1 MGCVCRICGASSS
14 KPQLFGSCVGSAS
27 QNKGSRVQGFK
38 GSRVQG
44 FKSSK
49 VRRFKGAPTET
60 ISVDVDEPPPVG
72 FLMAA
77 IETED
82 LTKDYFV
89 GFWRPKPY
97 RALDRLTLSIEAGE
111 VFGFLGP
118 NG

>member
-44 FKSSK
+44 FKGSKVQGFEGSRVRRFKSSK

-82 LTKDYFV
+82 L
-89 GFWRPKPY
+89 
-97 RALDRLTLSIEAGE
+97 
-111 VFGFLGP
+111 
-118 NG
+118 